1 MIQISHD
8 KKHKIYTLP
17 KAAEQASGEEQ
28 QKAWESP
35 LVRQLGEI
43 CLRGT

>member
-8 KKHKIYTLP
+8 KKHRSTQRSQT
-17 KAAEQASGEEQ
+17 KAAEQAPEEEQ

-35 LVRQLGEI
+35 LVQAAWGNLS
-43 CLRGT
+43 